1 MTYVSRPRRFIA
13 LDMPFDMQSTKPR
26 ADSFDLVG
34 SMLCKELD
42 PHVKAYRVD
51 RCLIMELG
59 VEILNGA
66 QRVDLEA
73 FAKLKRTLVTTAAC
87 RMQTPGRC
95 RQSPGTAGSS
105 TGQGAGFCP
114 LKPFA
119 RSP

>member
-13 LDMPFDMQSTKPR
+13 LGMPFDMQSTKPR
-26 ADSFDLVG
+26 ADSLDLVG
-34 SMLCKELD
+34 SMLCKELG

-66 QRVDLEA
+66 KRVDLEA
-73 FAKLKRTLVTTAAC
+73 FAKLERTLITTAAW
-87 RMQTPGRC
+87 RMQTPRC

-105 TGQGAGFCP
+105 TGQGARFCP